1 MTLISKRFFLNRSK
15 MINFL
20 IELAATSDGTARSL
34 YLPYGL
40 PPPEV
45 EHSLEK
51 VGNLPVDAT
60 AEIIKHATESKTGA
74 SLFWGPAAKCL
85 VIPPF
90 PIRQQIMLEGYA
102 VETLISLLK
111 HDFRVALILV
121 RLGSYAV
128 GVYHGENRVSSKVG
142 TGLVH
147 GRHKKGG
154 TSQHRFQRHREKQ
167 IESFLERV
175 CLHARER
182 LEPQLKSLDYLVYG
196 GAWTTILSLQKRC
209 PFLRQF
215 DDRTLPPLLDIPDP
229 RQMVLEKAIGRVWS
243 SSIIQWRDSE
253 IA

>member
-1 MTLISKRFFLNRSK
+1 MTLVSRQFFLNRSK

-20 IELAATSDGTARSL
+20 IDMAATGDDTARSL

-45 EHSLEK
+45 AHSLEK
-51 VGNLPVDAT
+51 AGNLAIDA

-74 SLFWGPAAKCL
+74 SLFWGPAVKCL

-90 PIRQQIMLEGYA
+90 PIRQQFILEGYA
-102 VETLISLLK
+102 AETLISLLK
-111 HDFRVALILV
+111 HDFIVALVLV

-167 IESFLERV
+167 LESFLERV
-175 CLHARER
+175 CLHAQEQ
-182 LEPQLKSLDYLVYG
+182 LEPQHKSLDYLVYG

-215 DDRTLPPLLDIPDP
+215 DNRTLPPLLDISDP
-229 RQMVLEKAIGRVWS
+229 RQIVLEKAIGRVWS
-243 SSIIQWRDSE
+243 SSIIQWQDNE